1 MSTNETRL
9 NRLLARIE
17 EAGPE
22 HRHQYYH
29 ALSREI
35 HELKEAGEPVP
46 PELRSMAE
54 EMLTEMV
61 EARIDNLPV

>member
-1 MSTNETRL
+1 MSVSETRL

-17 EAGPE
+17 EAGLE
-22 HRHQYYH
+22 NRYQYYH

-35 HELKEAGEPVP
+35 HEMKEAGKPVP
-46 PELRSMAE
+46 SNLSLMAD
-54 EMLTEMV
+54 EMLQEMV

>member
-1 MSTNETRL
+1 MSVSETRL

-17 EAGPE
+17 DAGPDN
-22 HRHQYYH
+22 RYQYYH

-35 HELKEAGEPVP
+35 HEMKEAGQQVP
-46 PELRSMAE
+46 SELQLMAE

>member
-1 MSTNETRL
+1 MSVSETRL
-9 NRLLARIE
+9 NRVLARIE
-17 EAGPE
+17 DAGPDN
-22 HRHQYYH
+22 RHQFYH

-35 HELKEAGEPVP
+35 HELKESGATVP
-46 PELRSMAE
+46 PELRTMAE